1 MIVLLPFTAL
11 SVGAVDSSVNLQTY
25 YAAADGKAD
34 YALRAALNGIISP
47 HTTVSYDDLR
57 HLFKYSD
64 TYNAEGL
71 VIEDIYSYCDP
82 AYTTQFCLGD
92 CGYNREHS
100 LPKSWWKTVED
111 ARYSDAFHLYPTN
124 CYVNSDRGNYA
135 FGECANGSPCSTN
148 GISAKGRRGKSTFV
162 AENGKSY
169 VSDETVY
176 EPDDAYKGDL
186 ARSYFYMVTCY
197 INSNYS
203 QADGG
208 QLMFVYVNNIADLSQ
223 YSIDL
228 LLKWHRQDPVSQKE
242 LIRNEVIYGNPL
254 YNKGDHAQ
262 YNRNPFIDYP
272 CLAEYIW
279 GEHKGEAI
287 DLSQLI
293 SAYDPAYT
301 GDGCSGGSVLPPCT
315 PEVITAS
322 FAYDSIGV
330 PVCNGYVDNPLTT
343 NATTTVIYTSDDPNI
358 AEVNNTT
365 GEVTIKGIGTTTI
378 SASIP
383 ATKCTTEASAS
394 YKLTTFRTKPEFT
407 IGNATLE
414 LNKDEQGE
422 VWFFYTYYG
431 SQPGTF
437 TYRSDHPEIASVAPD
452 GYVTGVS
459 AGTARIT
466 VYVSETAC
474 ETADSI
480 FCDITVYDFHSLPAT
495 DITTTSFT
503 ANWTPEKS
511 GEYAL
516 YVFRETTQETTEER
530 DTVFLYESFTN
541 GQGTFI
547 AHNINLSGLDHVWE
561 AIPSGQYT
569 GYLKATGYVNGTNY
583 ATESWLLSPEIDLA
597 DATSAKLTF
606 SSAAKFQNGVLS
618 DEVTLWVAE
627 EPNSAFDADE
637 WTQIPIPNY
646 PTAGTWTYV
655 SSGDIDISAY
665 KDKKIQIAFRY
676 LSTSAA
682 ADTYQIRYFRVSGR
696 YSHAISE
703 TNYEQIDG
711 SPLNG
716 LTDTQAVITDLE
728 AATTYVY
735 VVALPNGIYSAPIE
749 VTTSEAPDD
758 PATSLD
764 PTPALPQ
771 ARKVLI
777 NGHLY
782 ILHNGKTYTLQ
793 GAQIR

>member
-1 MIVLLPFTAL
+1 M
-11 SVGAVDSSVNLQTY
+11 
-25 YAAADGKAD
+25 
-34 YALRAALNGIISP
+34 
-47 HTTVSYDDLR
+47 
-57 HLFKYSD
+57 
-64 TYNAEGL
+64 
-71 VIEDIYSYCDP
+71 
-82 AYTTQFCLGD
+82 
-92 CGYNREHS
+92 
-100 LPKSWWKTVED
+100 
-111 ARYSDAFHLYPTN
+111 YSDAHHVVPTDIKMNSTRENYPYGENNADKACTDYGYGHLGTSTFSGYTGKVFDPGTKEECGGN
-124 CYVNSDRGNYA
+124 CYRGD
-135 FGECANGSPCSTN
+135 
-148 GISAKGRRGKSTFV
+148 I
-162 AENGKSY
+162 
-169 VSDETVY
+169 
-176 EPDDAYKGDL
+176 
-186 ARSYFYMVTCY
+186 ARVYFYMVTRY
-197 INSNYS
+197 RTTNFTKDNQGNGAVSFTWDGSVAGLTDYMIN
-203 QADGG
+203 
-208 QLMFVYVNNIADLSQ
+208 
-223 YSIDL
+223 L
-228 LLKWHRQDPVSQKE
+228 LLKWHQEDPVSEKE
-242 LIRNEVIYGNPL
+242 LIRNNAIYAHQG
-254 YNKGDHAQ
+254 
-262 YNRNPFIDYP
+262 NRNPFVDYP
-272 CLAEYIW
+272 CLVEYIW
-279 GEHKGEAI
+279 GEHKGEAV

-301 GDGCSGGSVLPPCT
+301 GDGCTGGSVLPPCT

-343 NATTTVIYTSDDPNI
+343 NATTTVIYTNDDPNI
-358 AEVNNTT
+358 AEVNSTT

-407 IGNATLE
+407 IGQATLE

-422 VWFFYTYYG
+422 VRFFYTYYG

-516 YVFRETTQETTEER
+516 YVFRETTQETAEER

-561 AIPSGQYT
+561 VIPSGQYT
-569 GYLKATGYVNGTNY
+569 GYMKASGYLNGINY

-735 VVALPNGIYSAPIE
+735 VVALPNGMYSAPIE

-782 ILHNGKTYTLQ
+782 IIHNGHTYTLQ
-793 GAQIR
+793 GAQIP